1 MKSLLSAAALLLL
14 ATSAAAQ
21 TAATPPPPPGRW
33 GGMATFAEFDL
44 NGDGVITEQEF
55 NEARGKRIAAR
66 AAEGRPMR
74 GLAQAEDFKAM
85 DSNGDGRIDR
95 QEFAAHQ
102 QRHWQQNRPV
112 RQ

>member
-1 MKSLLSAAALLLL
+1 MKQLLATTALLLL
-14 ATSAAAQ
+14 ATSAVAQ
-21 TAATPPPPPGRW
+21 TEPKPKPAPGRW

-44 NGDGVITEQEF
+44 NGDGVITQQEF
-55 NEARGKRIAAR
+55 NEARNKRIAAR

-74 GLAQAEDFKAM
+74 GLAQAEDFKAI
-85 DSNGDGRIDR
+85 DTNGDGRIDR

-102 QRHWQQNRPV
+102 QRHWQNRPV